1 VEIRSNVAL
10 AGKVCLMTILVVGLT
25 FFGCA
30 GIRASP
36 EGGSGGTIADGTLFL
51 CPSVKQVG
59 GVGCTA
65 PRLEGKLVAVNSSD
79 GSRLWEVSLEA
90 SRSAGG
96 SFGCAPAT
104 VPVAI
109 YGNPAVA
116 GDLVYVGGYN
126 GKIYAISASTR
137 LSKQEY
143 LDESNP
149 QPIIG
154 GVVAAL
160 DKIYC
165 GSSDGKVYALNAA
178 SLDKVWEFPSEGE
191 KIGKIWSTP
200 AIDGDTLYIGS
211 FDKKLYAID
220 TATGKEKWEK
230 PFETDGAIIS
240 TPLVYDNT
248 VYIGSFDRHLYA
260 VNATTGK
267 QIWQFPANDE
277 DKNRPSSWFWARPVV
292 YNNVIYAPCLDGKVY
307 ILNAETGSEV
317 ADAVDLGS
325 PISSSPVLVDSSI
338 IVASEAGKVY
348 SIDTINHQKTELADL
363 KEKVYAPLAGCLIC
377 TSGGVVFIYTGGQNL
392 YALNAT
398 SGAELWS
405 LPLK

>member
-1 VEIRSNVAL
+1 MKSNVAL

-36 EGGSGGTIADGTLFL
+36 EGGSGGVVADGTLFL

-65 PRLEGKLVAVNSSD
+65 PRLEGKLVAVNTSD

-90 SRSAGG
+90 SRPAGG
-96 SFGCAPAT
+96 GYGCAPVAM
-104 VPVAI
+104 PVAI

-248 VYIGSFDRHLYA
+248 VYIGSFDRYFYA
-260 VNATTGK
+260 VDATTGSEK
-267 QIWQFPANDE
+267 WRTDFAAG
-277 DKNRPSSWFWARPVV
+277 SWFWAKPIISGNTV
-292 YNNVIYAPCLDGKVY
+292 YAPCLDGKVY
-307 ILNAETGSEV
+307 ILNAKTGDKINEF
-317 ADAVDLGS
+317 DLGS

-363 KEKVYAPLAGCLIC
+363 KETVYAPLC
-377 TSGGVVFIYTGGQNL
+377 SSNGVAYVYTGSQNL
-392 YALNAT
+392 YAIDVA
-398 SGAELWS
+398 SGETLWS

>member
-1 VEIRSNVAL
+1 MEIRSNIAL

-36 EGGSGGTIADGTLFL
+36 EGGSGGTIADGALFL

-65 PRLEGKLVAVNSSD
+65 PRLEGKLVAVNTSD
-79 GSRLWEVSLEA
+79 GNRLWEVSLES
-90 SRSAGG
+90 SRPAGG
-96 SFGCAPAT
+96 GYGCAPAT
-104 VPVAI
+104 MPVAI

-137 LSKQEY
+137 LSKDRYVNEA
-143 LDESNP
+143 NP

-178 SLDKVWEFPSEGE
+178 SLEKEWEFPTG
-191 KIGKIWSTP
+191 GKIWLTP
-200 AIDGDTLYIGS
+200 VIQGDTQYIGS
-211 FDKKLYAID
+211 FDKKLYALD
-220 TATGKEKWEK
+220 AGDGTEKWA
-230 PFETDGAIIS
+230 FETEGAIIS

-260 VNATTGK
+260 VDATDGSLK
-267 QIWQFPANDE
+267 WKFMAD
-277 DKNRPSSWFWARPVV
+277 SWFWAKPVV
-292 YNNVIYAPCLDGKVY
+292 YNNVLYAGCLDHKVY
-307 ILNAETGSEV
+307 ALEAKTGDKINEF
-317 ADAVDLGS
+317 DLGS

-392 YALNAT
+392 YALKAT

-405 LPLK
+405 LALK

>member
-1 VEIRSNVAL
+1 MEIRSNLAL

-36 EGGSGGTIADGTLFL
+36 EGGSGGTIADGTLYIG
-51 CPSVKQVG
+51 SM
-59 GVGCTA
+59 A
-65 PRLEGKLVAVNSSD
+65 GKLVAVNTSD
-79 GSRLWEVSLEA
+79 GSRLWAEPLKGTG
-90 SRSAGG
+90 SAGG
-96 SFGCAPAT
+96 LGCAPAST
-104 VPVAI
+104 MVAI
-109 YGNPAVA
+109 YGSPAVD
-116 GDLVYVGGYN
+116 GNLVYVGGYN
-126 GKIYAISASTR
+126 GKIYEFDSSTH
-137 LSKQEY
+137 LSKDRY
-143 LDESNP
+143 PNDKSGG
-149 QPIIG
+149 PIIG
-154 GVVAAL
+154 GPLVAAGKVYL
-160 DKIYC
+160 
-165 GSSDGKVYALNAA
+165 GSSDGMVYALDAV

-277 DKNRPSSWFWARPVV
+277 DKNRPSSWFWARPVA
-292 YNNVIYAPCLDGKVY
+292 YNNVIYAACLDHKVY
-307 ILNAETGSEV
+307 ALDAKTGDKINEF
-317 ADAVDLGS
+317 DLGS

-392 YALNAT
+392 YALSAE
-398 SGAELWS
+398 SGAKLWS